1 MLNRYPAWKNL
12 LIIAVMVFGFYY
24 AMPNLYAPDPALQI
38 GGASGSQAITQEVL
52 ERAERALERESIGF
66 FGEELQEGGKT
77 ALLRL
82 RDREA
87 QLRAQALVA
96 RELGDDFIVAL
107 NLAPTTPDWLADGGA
122 QPMKLGLD
130 LSGGVHFK
138 LEVDVEA
145 ATQRRIEMVES
156 GIKRGLRDERIRGMV
171 ALDGTQVVLR
181 FRDEASR
188 EAARRVVYELY
199 PELFLDRVDEE
210 SSWLLYAKLTEQTIA
225 EVVDYAVSQNLPT
238 IRNRVNELG
247 VSEPLVQRQGS
258 NRIVVEL
265 PGIQDT
271 AEAKRILGKVANLE
285 FRLVAETNAPVT
297 DKQKFEYRGEGR
309 AGLTEWLERDVIIS
323 GERVS
328 GANASFDQNGQPNV
342 LISLDSEGGMLMS
355 RATRNNIKRRMG
367 VLFIE
372 RKYRTRYQ
380 LNDDGVEVATRI
392 PYDEKKL
399 LTAPVI
405 QSALGA
411 QFQITGLD
419 SPGEASELA
428 LMLRA
433 GALAA
438 PINFVEERTVGPSMG
453 AENIAL
459 GVKSVQIGLGLVVL
473 FMVLYYRVFGVAAV
487 VALSVN
493 LVLLVALMSLLGATL
508 TLPGIA
514 GIVLTVGMAVDANVL
529 IFARIREELANR
541 MSPQMAIH
549 SGFERAVATI
559 LDANIT
565 TLIVAVILYAVG
577 TGPIKGFAVT
587 LSLGILTSM
596 FTAILGTRALIN
608 VIHGGRR
615 VDRLSIGRLPK
626 PVDGLVVDRQAT
638 GESPHE
644 CSTVYEMA
652 HVCGAVLSIGYG
664 RSIGKPVHS
673 AA

>member
-1 MLNRYPAWKNL
+1 MLNRYSLWKNL
-12 LIIAVMVFGFYY
+12 LILCVALFGLYY
-24 AMPNLYAPDPALQI
+24 AAPNLYAPDPALQI
-38 GGASGSQAITQEVL
+38 GGASGSQSIDYQVL
-52 ERAERALERESIGF
+52 TRASEALQAADVDH
-66 FGEELQEGGKT
+66 FGEEIQPSGKT
-77 ALLRL
+77 ALIRL
-82 RDREA
+82 RRRDD
-87 QLRAQALVA
+87 QLRAQAILG
-96 RELGDDFIVAL
+96 RELGDAYIIAL
-107 NLAPTTPDWLADGGA
+107 NLAPTTPEWLKRGGA

-138 LEVDVEA
+138 LEVDVVA
-145 ATQRRIEMVES
+145 AKERRLETYES
-156 GIKRGLRDERIRGMV
+156 GLKRGLREAGIRGLVRLQGQRVGMSF
-171 ALDGTQVVLR
+171 LS
-181 FRDEASR
+181 EAVR
-188 EAARRVVYELY
+188 EDARRITAELY
-199 PELFLDRVDEE
+199 PELLLDRVDGVDKWELFAE
-210 SSWLLYAKLTEQTIA
+210 VTDATMK
-225 EVVDYAVSQNLPT
+225 EVVDYAVDQNLTT

-247 VSEPLVQRQGS
+247 VSEPLVQKQGS

-285 FRLVAETNAPVT
+285 FRLVAETNSPVT
-297 DKQKFEYRGEGR
+297 ERQRFEYRGDNR
-309 AGLTEWLERDVIIS
+309 AGMTEWLEREMIIT

-328 GANASFDQNGQPNV
+328 NAAAGFDQNNQPNV
-342 LISLDSEGGMLMS
+342 SITLDGEGGMLMS
-355 RATRNNIKRRMG
+355 RSTRNNIKRRMG

-372 RKYRTRYQ
+372 RKYRTRYEQ
-380 LNDDGVEVATRI
+380 DENGEEVVVRV

-411 QFQITGLD
+411 SFQITGLD

-438 PINFVEERTVGPSMG
+438 PITFVEERTVGPSLG

-459 GVKSVQIGLGLVVL
+459 GVKSVQIGLALVVI

-487 VALSVN
+487 VALTTN
-493 LVLLVALMSLLGATL
+493 LVLLLAFMSLLGATL

-529 IFARIREELANR
+529 IFARIREELARR
-541 MSPQMAIH
+541 MSPQMAIDA
-549 SGFERAVATI
+549 GFERAVATI

-587 LSLGILTSM
+587 LSLGIITSM
-596 FTAILGTRALIN
+596 FTAILGTRALVNLIY
-608 VIHGGRR
+608 GGRR
-615 VDRLSIGRLPK
+615 VDSLSIGPLPK
-626 PVDGLVVDRQAT
+626 RDAEEAQV
-638 GESPHE
+638 
-644 CSTVYEMA
+644 
-652 HVCGAVLSIGYG
+652 
-664 RSIGKPVHS
+664 
-673 AA
+673 

>member
-1 MLNRYPAWKNL
+1 MLNRYSLWKNL
-12 LIIAVMVFGFYY
+12 LILCVALFGLYY
-24 AMPNLYAPDPALQI
+24 AAPNLYAPDPALQI
-38 GGASGSQAITQEVL
+38 GGASGSQSIDDQVL
-52 ERAERALERESIGF
+52 MRASEALQAADIEY
-66 FGEELQEGGKT
+66 FGEKIEPSGKT
-77 ALLRL
+77 ALIRLLR
-82 RDREA
+82 RDD
-87 QLRAQALVA
+87 QLRAQAILG
-96 RELGDDFIVAL
+96 RELGDAYIVAL
-107 NLAPTTPDWLADGGA
+107 NLAPTTPEWLKRGGA

-138 LEVDVEA
+138 LEVDVA
-145 ATQRRIEMVES
+145 AAKERRLETYES
-156 GIKRGLRDERIRGMV
+156 GIKRGLREARIRGLVRLQGQRVGMSF
-171 ALDGTQVVLR
+171 LS
-181 FRDEASR
+181 EAVR
-188 EAARRVVYELY
+188 EDARKITAELY
-199 PELFLDRVDEE
+199 PELLLDRVDGVDKWELFAE
-210 SSWLLYAKLTEQTIA
+210 VTDATMK
-225 EVVDYAVSQNLPT
+225 EVVDYAVDQNLTT

-247 VSEPLVQRQGS
+247 VSEPLVQKQGS

-297 DKQKFEYRGEGR
+297 ERQRFEYRSDARGGM
-309 AGLTEWLERDVIIS
+309 TEWLERELIIT

-328 GANASFDQNGQPNV
+328 NAAAGFDQNNQPNV
-342 LISLDSEGGMLMS
+342 SITLDGEGGMLMS
-355 RATRNNIKRRMG
+355 RATRSNIKRRMG

-372 RKYRTRYQ
+372 RKYRTRYEEDE
-380 LNDDGVEVATRI
+380 NGEEVVVRV

-411 QFQITGLD
+411 SFQITGLD

-438 PINFVEERTVGPSMG
+438 PITFVEERTVGPSLG

-459 GVKSVQIGLGLVVL
+459 GVKSVQIGLALVVI
-473 FMVLYYRVFGVAAV
+473 FMILYYRVFGIAAV
-487 VALSVN
+487 VALTTN
-493 LVLLVALMSLLGATL
+493 LVLLLAFMSLLGATL

-529 IFARIREELANR
+529 IFARIREELARR
-541 MSPQMAIH
+541 MSPQMAIDA
-549 SGFERAVATI
+549 GFERAVATI

-596 FTAILGTRALIN
+596 FTAILGTRALVNLIY
-608 VIHGGRR
+608 GGRR
-615 VDRLSIGRLPK
+615 VDSLSIGPLPK
-626 PVDGLVVDRQAT
+626 RDAEEAQA
-638 GESPHE
+638 
-644 CSTVYEMA
+644 
-652 HVCGAVLSIGYG
+652 
-664 RSIGKPVHS
+664 
-673 AA
+673 

>member
-1 MLNRYPAWKNL
+1 MLNRYPVWKNL
-12 LIIAVMVFGFYY
+12 IIVAAVFFGFYY
-24 AMPNLYAPDPALQI
+24 AMPNLYTPDPALQI
-38 GGASGSQAITQEVL
+38 GGASGSQAISDDIL
-52 ERAERALERESIGF
+52 KRAEAALEEKGIVF
-66 FGEELQEGGKT
+66 FGEELQDGGKT

-82 RDREA
+82 QDRDA
-87 QLRAQALVA
+87 QLRAQTIVSRA
-96 RELGDDFIVAL
+96 LGDEFIVAL
-107 NLAPTTPDWLADGGA
+107 NLAPTTPDWLLKGGA
-122 QPMKLGLD
+122 TPMKLGLD

-138 LEVDVEA
+138 LEVDVKA
-145 ATQRRIEMVES
+145 ATERRVEMYEA
-156 GIKRGLRDERIRGMV
+156 GIKRSLREQRIRGMV
-171 ALDGTQVVLR
+171 TLNGRRVALR
-181 FRDEASR
+181 FRDEESR
-188 EAARRVVYELY
+188 EAARRAVYELY
-199 PELFLDRVDEE
+199 PELFLDRVEE
-210 SSWLLYAKLTEQTIA
+210 DDDWLLYAEVTDQTIA
-225 EVVDYAVSQNLPT
+225 EVVDYAVSQNLTT

-285 FRLVAETNAPVT
+285 FRLVAETSAPVT
-297 DKQKFEYRGEGR
+297 ERQRYEYRGEDR
-309 AGLTEWLERDVIIS
+309 AGATEWLERDVIIS

-328 GANASFDQNGQPNV
+328 GANAGFDQNGQPNV
-342 LISLDSEGGMLMS
+342 SISLDSEGGMLMS
-355 RATRNNIKRRMG
+355 RATRDNIKRRMG

-372 RKYRTRYQ
+372 RKYRTRYEQ
-380 LNDDGVEVATRI
+380 NEAGEEIAIRV

-405 QSALGA
+405 QSSLGA

-419 SPGEASELA
+419 SPGESSELA

-438 PINFVEERTVGPSMG
+438 PITFVEERTVGPSLG

-459 GVKSVQIGLGLVVL
+459 GVKSVQIGLSLVVL
-473 FMVLYYRVFGVAAV
+473 FMVLYYRIFGVAAV
-487 VALSVN
+487 IALTVN
-493 LVLLVALMSLLGATL
+493 LVLLVAFMSLLGATL

-549 SGFERAVATI
+549 AGFERAVATI

-596 FTAILGTRALIN
+596 FTAIMGTRALVNLIY
-608 VIHGGRR
+608 GGRR
-615 VDRLSIGRLPK
+615 VDSLSIGKLPK
-626 PVDGLVVDRQAT
+626 PIDG
-638 GESPHE
+638 S
-644 CSTVYEMA
+644 
-652 HVCGAVLSIGYG
+652 GA
-664 RSIGKPVHS
+664 
-673 AA
+673 

>member
-1 MLNRYPAWKNL
+1 MLNRYPLWKNL
-12 LIIAVMVFGFYY
+12 LIIAVVIFGFYY
-24 AMPNLYAPDPALQI
+24 AAPNLYTPDPALQI
-38 GGASGSQAITQEVL
+38 GGANGSQTLDEAL
-52 ERAERALERESIGF
+52 LARAEGALDDAGIGY
-66 FGEELQEGGKT
+66 FGEELQQGGKT
-77 ALLRL
+77 ALIRL
-82 RDREA
+82 KDRDQ
-87 QLRAQALVA
+87 QLRAQALLA
-96 RELGDDFIVAL
+96 RALGDAYIVAL
-107 NLAPTTPDWLADGGA
+107 NLAPTTPGWLTAGGA

-138 LEVDVEA
+138 LEVDAEA
-145 ATQRRIEMVES
+145 ATARRLEMYEN
-156 GIKRGLRDERIRGMV
+156 GIKRGLREARVRGLVTLDNRQV
-171 ALDGTQVVLR
+171 AMR
-181 FRDEASR
+181 FRDEESR
-188 EAARRVVYELY
+188 EAARRISAELY
-199 PELFLDRVDEE
+199 PELLLDRVDEE
-210 SSWLLYAKLTEQTIA
+210 DSWNLYAQVTEQTIKD
-225 EVVDYAVSQNLPT
+225 VVDYAVSQNLTT

-297 DKQKFEYRGEGR
+297 ERQRFEYRSEDR
-309 AGLTEWLERDVIIS
+309 AGMTEWLERDLVIS

-328 GANASFDQNGQPNV
+328 GASSGFDQNGQPNV
-342 LISLDSEGGMLMS
+342 LINLDSEGGMLMS

-372 RKYRTRYQ
+372 RKYRTRYE
-380 LNDDGVEVATRI
+380 LDDDGKEIAIRV

-411 QFQITGLD
+411 SFQITGLD

-438 PINFVEERTVGPSMG
+438 PISFVEERTVGPSLG

-459 GVKSVQIGLGLVVL
+459 GVKSVQIGLALVVV
-473 FMVLYYRVFGVAAV
+473 FMVIYYRVFGVAAV
-487 VALSVN
+487 IALSCN
-493 LVLLVALMSLLGATL
+493 LVLLLACMSLLGATL

-549 SGFERAVATI
+549 AGFERAVATI

-565 TLIVAVILYAVG
+565 TLIVAIILYAVG
-577 TGPIKGFAVT
+577 TGPVKGFAVT
-587 LSLGILTSM
+587 LSLGIMTSM

-608 VIHGGRR
+608 VMYGGRR
-615 VDRLSIGRLPK
+615 VDTLSIGRIPQQISL
-626 PVDGLVVDRQAT
+626 
-638 GESPHE
+638 
-644 CSTVYEMA
+644 
-652 HVCGAVLSIGYG
+652 GAD
-664 RSIGKPVHS
+664 
-673 AA
+673 A